1 MKKLFVLIVVLVGL
15 THLPSFAGSI
25 HEKPLTV
32 HPVNADGKVTY
43 AIKDADDKVVF
54 VVKNPLNDSHRVKG
68 VSSTGNPQGVFQIGT
83 RRYIEDVSDMGR
95 YVLIYTFELR
105 GSRFIR
111 VSLRSEPKGE
121 ITPFVDFKSNLESDK
136 VAKL

>member
-1 MKKLFVLIVVLVGL
+1 MKKLFVLFAVLVGL
-15 THLPSFAGSI
+15 THLPSYAESI
-25 HEKPLTV
+25 HDRPLTV
-32 HPVNADGKVTY
+32 HPVSSDGKVAY
-43 AIKDADDKVVF
+43 EIKDDGENVVF
-54 VVKNPLNDSHRVKG
+54 VIKNPINDSHRVKG
-68 VSSTGNPQGVFQIGT
+68 GTSLDNPQGVFHIGT
-83 RRYIEDVSDMGR
+83 RRYIEDVSDMGQ